1 MPTKSDHGRTTA
13 GPPSPPPHPRPRTPL
28 ALGLAALLA
37 TAAWFLYADPAP
49 PYALRP
55 GPEVRLDLEQAP
67 DARAYPDAAEIQPG
81 VELLTRVYL
90 QRLAAGDRRGL
101 AELGAP
107 WYTGREAAAGEWIGA
122 YGSGGG
128 GPVTGVLQ
136 DPVAPDLATVE
147 LRFADGRE
155 QRVGLVRGDGTWWLS
170 LGDGNPAGADGDQ

>member
-1 MPTKSDHGRTTA
+1 MPTKTDRRTTVT
-13 GPPSPPPHPRPRTPL
+13 PSTTPRPRAPA

-37 TAAWFLYADPAP
+37 TTAWFLYSDPAP

-55 GPEVRLDLEQAP
+55 GPDVRLALEQAP
-67 DARAYPDAAEIQPG
+67 DARKYPDAAEIQPG

-90 QRLAAGDRRGL
+90 QRLAEGDRRGL

-122 YGSGGG
+122 YGGGGG
-128 GPVTGVLQ
+128 GPVAGVLQ

-147 LRFADGRE
+147 LRFADGRV
-155 QRVGLVRGDGTWWLS
+155 QRVGLVRGEGTWWLS
-170 LGDGNPAGADGDQ
+170 LGEGDPVRVGGGEV